1 MRVAIAAVTV
11 GAAVAVGE
19 IALLDALDAGE
30 LFPLIERDERYAL
43 RGAAHLADLRHRGAD
58 EDAAGG
64 DEHDLV
70 LLNDE
75 HRADDGAVTLRD
87 LDRDHALPPRPWRG
101 YSAIAV
107 RLP

>member
-30 LFPLIERDERYAL
+30 LFLIERDERYAL

-75 HRADDGAVTLRD
+75 HRADNGAVTLETWI
-87 LDRDHALPPRPWRG
+87 AITPWPPRPGAGIR
-101 YSAIAV
+101 
-107 RLP
+107 P